1 MIVVH
6 GEGELSFPPTF
17 LFLSINQAVGSM
29 ASWQSE
35 ARSNLALRLLYQ
47 EPKAKRGRLQNKE
60 DAIMDWTLLTIVTL
74 TDSLGIFALYR
85 IWKERH

>member
-17 LFLSINQAVGSM
+17 LFLSINQAVNRIMVG
-29 ASWQSE
+29 QSE
-35 ARSNLALRLLYQ
+35 ALHAMASRLLYL
-47 EPKAKRGRLQNKE
+47 EPRAKRGRLQNKE

-85 IWKERH
+85 IWKEKH